1 MNRLRELRE
10 EKDFKMNKIAS
21 ELGMP
26 YTTYVGYEK
35 GTRKLNDQVLKQF
48 ASYYG
53 VTTDYI
59 LGVTDEKNPATESDG
74 TKQEPVIDELES
86 YARSLFQQLNLEGK
100 IEAINQLKSLRQTQA
115 IRDGQ
120 TESD

>member
-1 MNRLRELRE
+1 MNRLKELRE
-10 EKDFKMNKIAS
+10 DKDLKMKKVAL
-21 ELGMP
+21 ELDMP

-35 GTRKLNDQVLKQF
+35 GTRKLNDQVLRQF

-74 TKQEPVIDELES
+74 TKQEPVVDELES

-100 IEAINQLKSLRQTQA
+100 IEAINQLKSLRRTQEV
-115 IRDGQ
+115 RDDQ
-120 TESD
+120 TESE

>member
-1 MNRLRELRE
+1 MNRLEELRK
-10 EKDFKMNKIAS
+10 EKRYTMKKVAE
-21 ELGMP
+21 ELGMR

-100 IEAINQLKSLRQTQA
+100 IEAINQLKSLRRTQS

>member
-1 MNRLRELRE
+1 MNRLKELRE
-10 EKDFKMNKIAS
+10 EKGYKMNKVAL

-48 ASYYG
+48 AAYYG

-115 IRDGQ
+115 VRDGQ